1 MVKAPVPPG
10 LCTAGGWRG
19 GGSIENSADALPL
32 LPQRRPAQK
41 HGRPCNKEP
50 AMDNE
55 QNRYPMREMFFGIP
69 AGLRGEKQPV
79 FSPLVFVI
87 LPAQLLY
94 RPAVP

>member
-1 MVKAPVPPG
+1 
-10 LCTAGGWRG
+10 
-19 GGSIENSADALPL
+19 
-32 LPQRRPAQK
+32 
-41 HGRPCNKEP
+41 
-50 AMDNE
+50 MDSE
-55 QNRYPMREMFFGIP
+55 QNRYPMRGMFFGIP